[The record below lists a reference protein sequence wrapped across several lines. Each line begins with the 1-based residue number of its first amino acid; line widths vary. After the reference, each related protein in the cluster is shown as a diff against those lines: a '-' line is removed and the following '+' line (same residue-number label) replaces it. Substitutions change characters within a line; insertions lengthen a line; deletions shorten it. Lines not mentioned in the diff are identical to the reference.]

1 VKVVESPHELRETLK
16 RYGPNAKIGMVP
28 TMGNL
33 HEGHLEL
40 VRRAKNDC
48 DVVVTTIFVNPLQF
62 GTNEDL
68 DSYPQTFDAD
78 RNVLETLEVEIL
90 FCPTTEIMYPQ
101 GQAFQTKTIVPKL
114 GNTLCGESRPGH
126 FNGVT
131 TVVTKLFNLVQP
143 NVAYFGEKDW
153 QQLAII
159 RKLVLDLNFPI
170 VTIGVPTIRAHD
182 KLALSSRNQ
191 YLSENERRLAPQL
204 YQQLCSVRDSVQTGN
219 TDYSSEEA
227 KAMNTLSTRGF
238 RPDYVAVRDANT
250 LDHPSNNSNNLRVFG
265 AAYLGRAR
273 LIDNIPIGCA

>member
-1 VKVVESPHELRETLK
+1 
-16 RYGPNAKIGMVP
+16 
-28 TMGNL
+28 MGNL
-33 HEGHLEL
+33 HQGHLEL

-78 RNVLETLEVEIL
+78 HNVLETLEVEIL
-90 FCPTTEIMYPQ
+90 FCPAAETMYPQ
-101 GQAFQTKTIVPKL
+101 GQNLQTKTIVPDI

-126 FNGVT
+126 FDGVT

-143 NVAYFGEKDW
+143 DKAYFGEKDW

-170 VTIGVPTIRAHD
+170 DTVGVPTVRAHD
-182 KLALSSRNQ
+182 NLALSSRNQ
-191 YLSENERRLAPQL
+191 YLSETERRLAPQL

-219 TDYSSEEA
+219 TDYSSEET
-227 KAMNTLSTRGF
+227 KTMNTLSTLGF
-238 RPDYVAVRDANT
+238 RPDYVAVRDADTLNHPNDKSNT
-250 LDHPSNNSNNLRVFG
+250 LRVFG

>member
-1 VKVVESPHELRETLK
+1 
-16 RYGPNAKIGMVP
+16 
-28 TMGNL
+28 MGNL
-33 HEGHLEL
+33 HDGHLEL
-40 VRRAKNDC
+40 VRRAKTDC

-68 DSYPQTFDAD
+68 ESYPQTFDAD

-101 GQAFQTKTIVPKL
+101 GQVFQTKTIVPEL
-114 GNTLCGESRPGH
+114 GTTLCGESRPGH
-126 FNGVT
+126 FDGVT

-143 NVAYFGEKDW
+143 NVAYSGEKDW

-170 VTIGVPTIRAHD
+170 DTIGVPTVRAHD

-219 TDYSSEEA
+219 TDYSSEET
-227 KAMNTLSTRGF
+227 KAMNTLSASGF
-238 RPDYVAVRDANT
+238 RPDYVAVRDAYT
-250 LDHPSNNSNNLRVFG
+250 LDHPNDNGNNLRVFG

-273 LIDNIPIGCA
+273 LIDNIPIGRA

>member
-1 VKVVESPHELRETLK
+1 
-16 RYGPNAKIGMVP
+16 
-28 TMGNL
+28 MGNL
-33 HEGHLEL
+33 HDGHLEL
-40 VRRAKNDC
+40 VRRAKTDC

-78 RNVLETLEVEIL
+78 RNVLEKLEVEIQ
-90 FCPTTEIMYPQ
+90 FCPTVETMYPQ
-101 GQAFQTKTIVPKL
+101 GQGLQTKVIVPDI

-126 FNGVT
+126 FDGVT

-143 NVAYFGEKDW
+143 DKAYFGEKDW

-170 VTIGVPTIRAHD
+170 DTIGVPTVRAHD
-182 KLALSSRNQ
+182 NLALSSRNQ

-204 YQQLCSVRDSVQTGN
+204 YQQLCAVRDSVQTGN
-219 TDYSSEEA
+219 ADYSSEEA
-227 KAMNTLSTRGF
+227 KAMNTLSAHGF

-250 LDHPSNNSNNLRVFG
+250 LDHPDNNSNNLRVFG

-273 LIDNIPIGCA
+273 LIDNIPIACK